1 MRIKKFLW
9 YWLLGAAVF
18 TILTTTRGSIQAQI
32 MNPGLL
38 ISEVYYDPPGE
49 ESEREWIEIAN
60 VGTVV
65 LDLSGIKV
73 GDEEMAGGG
82 EGMRR
87 FPEGAQIVPEQA
99 VVVAQTAVGFRFLFG
114 QNPDFE
120 LLDSDPDVPDMRNY
134 PLWAGGDIALA
145 NGGDEVLLLD
155 EKNQRIDSINYGE
168 KVTYFSPA
176 VTAVFQGQ
184 SIERSPANCD
194 SNTATD
200 WQPQAQPT
208 PGVVL
213 FDDACR
219 TPINPAELESL
230 PPIGN
235 IQGALDVAARL
246 NQTVTFRGIV
256 TGIYEDRNASGTTFY
271 TAFLQDVPGFED
283 GDPATSDG
291 IALFLGRERP
301 FFHMG
306 DQLRVSGLVTEFF
319 GLTELDDNDLDIA
332 VELTGQPLP
341 TPILID
347 PPADTAAL
355 ATYFEPLEGMR
366 VRVADPAR
374 VVGPTFS
381 GCGFAIVTSS
391 VNTPRIFRH
400 ALADPIGEV
409 LPVLYQSDQ
418 FCDDF
423 PDVKTGDLLTGLLG
437 PLTYNFDQFK
447 LVQQAGDELT
457 VTAVPLPT
465 PLTAP
470 QLADNQFSVASFN
483 MENYFDM
490 VDDTGSDAEP
500 KPLALELSLKQQKL
514 TAALTQTLGCPTL
527 VAVQEVEKAVLLEQ
541 LAQLAAAS
549 CGFTYN
555 VTHLESAD
563 VRGIDVA
570 LLSDPTAVT
579 VQSAEL
585 KQSCTQLETGIL
597 DAQFSCPAGQD
608 ALFSRPP
615 LLVEL
620 LVAERPLTLIINH
633 FKSKRGGEAATAPRR
648 LLQANH
654 VAALVAAKLAGDPE
668 AAVVVLG
675 DFNDYDQ
682 SPPLLALAENGNLE
696 NVLLRLPDET
706 RYSFVFAGVSQLID
720 GIFVSPSLQDNVADV
735 TIFHVNAD
743 FPDALGVDVSP
754 SALPFKTTD
763 HDLPLLILQLDD
775 LPTPPPAATVPAII
789 TAVPTPINIEPIDH
803 PDDAVGSG
811 LWWLLA
817 GLLLGVGGTAVFLI
831 GRSKKLS

>member
-1 MRIKKFLW
+1 MSKKVVLC
-9 YWLLGAAVF
+9 LLMVSLTAVSHPSPASSQVP
-18 TILTTTRGSIQAQI
+18 THS
-32 MNPGLL
+32 NLL
-38 ISEVYYDPPGE
+38 ITEVYYDPPGE

-60 VGTVV
+60 VGTAV

-87 FPEGAQIVPEQA
+87 FPDGVQLLPEQA
-99 VVVAQTAVGFRFLFG
+99 LVVAQTAVGFRFLYG
-114 QNPDFE
+114 KNPDFE
-120 LLDSDPDVPDMRNY
+120 LLDSDPAVPNMRNY

-145 NGGDEVLLLD
+145 NGGDELLLLD
-155 EKNQRIDSINYGE
+155 EKNQIIDSLNYGE

-176 VTAVFQGQ
+176 ITAVFQGQ

-219 TPINPAELESL
+219 TPVNPAELESL
-230 PPIGN
+230 PPIGD
-235 IQGALDVAARL
+235 IQGATAVAALL

-271 TAFLQDVPGFED
+271 TVFVQDVPGFED

-301 FFHMG
+301 FFQMG

-319 GLTELDDNDLDIA
+319 DLTELDDNDLDIA
-332 VELTGQPLP
+332 VELTEQPLP
-341 TPILID
+341 EPILID
-347 PPADTAAL
+347 PPAETAAL
-355 ATYFEPLEGMR
+355 AAYFESLEGMR

-391 VNTPRIFRH
+391 VSTPRIFRRV
-400 ALADPIGEV
+400 LTDPVGEV

-423 PDVKTGDLLTGLLG
+423 PHVKAGDLLTGLVG
-437 PLTYNFDQFK
+437 PLTYNFNQFK
-447 LVQQAGDELT
+447 MVQQEADPLT

-465 PLTAP
+465 PPVAP
-470 QLADNQFSVASFN
+470 PLADNQISVASFN
-483 MENYFDM
+483 MENYFDT
-490 VDDTGSDAEP
+490 VDDTGNDAEP
-500 KPLALELSLKQQKL
+500 KPIELELMLKQQKL

-527 VAVQEVEKAVLLEQ
+527 VAVQEVENKALLDQ
-541 LAQLAAAS
+541 LAQMAAQS
-549 CGFTYN
+549 CGFTYV

-570 LLSDPTAVT
+570 LLSNPTAVT
-579 VQSAEL
+579 VQSAAL
-585 KQSCTQLETGIL
+585 QQSCTLLETGIL

-608 ALFSRPP
+608 PLFSRPP

-620 LVAERPLTLIINH
+620 TVAERPLTLIINH
-633 FKSKRGGEAATAPRR
+633 FKSKRGGEAATAARR

-654 VAALVAAKLAGDPE
+654 VAGLVAERLAEDAE

-675 DFNDYDQ
+675 DFNDYEQ
-682 SPPLLALAENGNLE
+682 SPSLLALAENGNLE

-720 GIFVSPSLQDNVADV
+720 GIFVTPSLQDNVARV
-735 TIFHVNAD
+735 TILHVNAD

-754 SALPFKTTD
+754 AALLFKTTD
-763 HDLPLLILQLDD
+763 HDLPLLILQLDE
-775 LPTPPPAATVPAII
+775 LPPPQPTATILAAATAK
-789 TAVPTPINIEPIDH
+789 AVPTPINMEPIEH
-803 PDDAVGSG
+803 PDDSAGSG
-811 LWWLLA
+811 LYWLIA
-817 GLLLGVGGTAVFLI
+817 GLLVGVGGTAVFVI
-831 GRSKKLS
+831 GRSKKS